1 MTVAGAEAG
10 ANPEGLR
17 VDGGGLGAC
26 SQRIW
31 LGVTLCE
38 DVADNHSS
46 PPQRL
51 QVCPILC
58 KVNLHHRGE
67 SLQWLYRGR
76 NRGTEK
82 LDNLPMLIQLVIM
95 KGRAGT

>member
-67 SLQWLYRGR
+67 SLQWLYRGSAINTIISLR
-76 NRGTEK
+76 QKQRHRK
-82 LDNLPMLIQLVIM
+82 I
-95 KGRAGT
+95 R